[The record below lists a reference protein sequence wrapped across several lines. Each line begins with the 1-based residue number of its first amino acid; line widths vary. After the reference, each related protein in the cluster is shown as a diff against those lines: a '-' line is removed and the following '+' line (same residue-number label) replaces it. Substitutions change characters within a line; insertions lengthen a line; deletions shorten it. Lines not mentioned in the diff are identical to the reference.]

1 MKLKGHTVF
10 AVFLL
15 LVSGYVV
22 FSASRWSFKTGFFP
36 LAVAIPLIVLVLL
49 HLALELF
56 APAERAAGPSVEAEF
71 ATDVEPQVARRR
83 EFGLFAWVVG
93 FIALV
98 FLVGFPVA
106 VPLFLFF
113 YLTLQSGVGLVQSA
127 SLTACAW
134 GFFYLVFQ
142 RLIHLQ
148 FEDGLLQ
155 RWLGL

>member
-56 APAERAAGPSVEAEF
+56 APPERAGGPSVEAEF
-71 ATDVEPQVARRR
+71 ATDVEPRAARRR
-83 EFGLFAWVVG
+83 AFGLFAWVVG
-93 FIALV
+93 FITLV
-98 FLVGFPVA
+98 FVVGFPVA

-113 YLTLQSGVGLVQSA
+113 YLTLQSGVGLFQSTG
-127 SLTACAW
+127 LTACAW
-134 GFFYLVFQ
+134 AFFYFVFQ